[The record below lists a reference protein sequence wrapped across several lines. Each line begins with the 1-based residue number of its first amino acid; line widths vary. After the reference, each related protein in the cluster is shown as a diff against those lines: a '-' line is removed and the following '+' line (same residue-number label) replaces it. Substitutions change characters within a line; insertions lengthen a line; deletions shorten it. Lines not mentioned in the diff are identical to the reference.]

1 MILVKFDT
9 EDLVNKIIK
18 SYETHKDI
26 SRIDEENMINKKI
39 IIEII
44 DRLRKILF
52 PGYFDN
58 SKIRS
63 EYIRYIVGEH
73 LEFIQYNLRKQIA
86 RALGSG
92 DACSECPKSTLE
104 NKAEEITDRFLEKIP
119 MIREY
124 LYTDVQAAFD
134 GDPAASSTDEVIFS
148 YPGLYAITVY
158 RIAHELQL
166 LNVPMIPRIMT
177 EHAHS
182 QTGIDIHPGATI
194 GKHFCIDHGT
204 GIVVGETTTIGD
216 NVKIYQ
222 GVTLGALSTRKG
234 QELRGV
240 KRHPT
245 IGNNVT
251 IYSETSILGGETVI
265 GDGATIGGN
274 AFIVSSIEAGTKVSV
289 KKPELQYSGS
299 GQDDF

>member
-1 MILVKFDT
+1 MKFDT

-289 KKPELQYSGS
+289 KKPELQFSGS